1 MRGTAGLSKI
11 FKALSVDARVRIVLL
26 LKGRTLCVNALAA
39 RLRITAAAVSQ
50 HLRVLRDA
58 GIVTSE
64 KRGYWVH
71 YRVNPAALR
80 RWKARTDGLLEAGE
94 ESRGGTVAVRRKRKA
109 RPGTRP
115 KVKSPAKPKRKPKV
129 KPRLEPRPRSKGR
142 PGARAKG
149 KGD

>member
-1 MRGTAGLSKI
+1 MRGTAELSKI

-58 GIVTSE
+58 GIVTAE

-71 YRVNPAALR
+71 YRANPTMLC

-94 ESRGGTVAVRRKRKA
+94 KPRGGTVAVRRKTRA

-115 KVKSPAKPKRKPKV
+115 KVKSPAKPKTKPKV
-129 KPRLEPRPRSKGR
+129 RPRHKPEPRPKAR
-142 PGARAKG
+142 PKT

>member
-1 MRGTAGLSKI
+1 MRGTAGLSRI
-11 FKALSVDARVRIVLL
+11 FKALSVDARVRIVVL

-50 HLRVLRDA
+50 HLRILRDA
-58 GIVTSE
+58 GIVTAE

-71 YRVNPAALR
+71 YRVNPAARR
-80 RWKARTDGLLEAGE
+80 RWKARTDGLLDAGE
-94 ESRGGTVAVRRKRKA
+94 ESRGGAVAIRRKTRA

-115 KVKSPAKPKRKPKV
+115 KVKSPAKPKTKPKV
-129 KPRLEPRPRSKGR
+129 KPKPKPRPRSKGR

-149 KGD
+149 KGG